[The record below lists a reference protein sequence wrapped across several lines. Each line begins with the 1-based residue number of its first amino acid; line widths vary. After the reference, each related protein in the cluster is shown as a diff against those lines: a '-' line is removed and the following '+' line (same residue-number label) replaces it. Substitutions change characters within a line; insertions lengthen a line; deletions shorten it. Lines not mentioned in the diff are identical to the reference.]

1 MQVAIREHSH
11 PGDLSTIV
19 DKGAIAPRCQTRAVG
34 QESIPVRHE
43 AVVPKKPVRGTASTR
58 KGIAHDLTLGVGV
71 KCETAIIT
79 VEGSEVSHDA
89 ILPEKGEESLIV
101 FVSGEADNLSG
112 IIDPFGNSATP
123 PKCAQVSER
132 AFIPQKGMRC
142 LISRQ
147 IRITYNLSPVVEAV
161 GITLRASQSAKILH
175 CAVFPKEW
183 VCGRR
188 PGGGVRG
195 SVRK

>member
-1 MQVAIREHSH
+1 MQVAIREHSQ

-89 ILPEKGEESLIV
+89 IFPEETKHRLVSLI
-101 FVSGEADNLSG
+101 GRKADDLS
-112 IIDPFGNSATP
+112 
-123 PKCAQVSER
+123 R
-132 AFIPQKGMRC
+132 
-142 LISRQ
+142 
-147 IRITYNLSPVVEAV
+147 
-161 GITLRASQSAKILH
+161 
-175 CAVFPKEW
+175 
-183 VCGRR
+183 
-188 PGGGVRG
+188 
-195 SVRK
+195 